1 MSAIEELS
9 RLALGLHNHSDPEGT
24 GTTVNV
30 GVVEGGTRYNVIAAE
45 ASAEV
50 DVRAVCEPK
59 PSGRGVFS
67 PVSNQAILAPGSRL
81 RAVRSGSPWSA
92 QRR

>member
-1 MSAIEELS
+1 VSAIEELS

-50 DVRAVCEPK
+50 DVRAVVRTEAERV
-59 PSGRGVFS
+59 RGVFS
-67 PVSNQAILAPGSRL
+67 GLQPSNPGARIE
-81 RAVRSGSPWSA
+81 VEGGEIWPPWSA